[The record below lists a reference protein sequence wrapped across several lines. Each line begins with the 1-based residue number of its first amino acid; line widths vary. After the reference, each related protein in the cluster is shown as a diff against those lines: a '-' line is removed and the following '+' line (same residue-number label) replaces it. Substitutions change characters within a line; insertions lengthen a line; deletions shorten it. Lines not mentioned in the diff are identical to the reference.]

1 MTAEEILNKHIDSSS
16 SEGVVPV
23 VVDAMREFA
32 NQEVAEYREALSD
45 AFNAGYLKGYSDASS
60 RTNFNACTF
69 EEWKSKYFNETQP

>member
-32 NQEVAEYREALSD
+32 DQEVAEYKQKLKSEIDKIVEKWPWNVNKTL
-45 AFNAGYLKGYSDASS
+45 NASYMKKLID
-60 RTNFNACTF
+60 
-69 EEWKSKYFNETQP
+69 ETHP

>member
-32 NQEVAEYREALSD
+32 DQEVAEFKEK
-45 AFNAGYLKGYSDASS
+45 LKSEIDKIKNYQW
-60 RTNFNACTF
+60 NV
-69 EEWKSKYFNETQP
+69 SKTLHPERFKDLIDKL